1 MRQFWPLTIIL
12 VIALCAVFFSKQDD
26 AVSITPIATPQRI
39 ISIAPSITEMAFA
52 IGLDD
57 KIVGVSD
64 YCDYPAKAE
73 KLPKIGGFINPN
85 IEAIVNLKP
94 DLVLLYSSSGK
105 LKSRLDSL
113 GIPSLSISSTS
124 LEDIKQSIDKIGE
137 ATGHQ
142 SQAKQVLSK
151 FEQQITR
158 VQDKVATNSRPSVL
172 VVMGHS
178 KNSGNVSTIF
188 VAGHHDFYNDLITLA
203 GGKNAFANTTLKTG
217 TLSPEG
223 ILSLNPDIVIDMFPE
238 PDDHNYDLD
247 KVRQQWQSLSQIN
260 AVKNKQVHIIE
271 EDYATIPGPR
281 LGLLLKQMAQ
291 LIHPELDWQT
301 P

>member
-1 MRQFWPLTIIL
+1 MRQFWPLAVIVVISLFAIL
-12 VIALCAVFFSKQDD
+12 LGEEHQIVHAPSNVQ
-26 AVSITPIATPQRI
+26 PQRI

-52 IGLDD
+52 LGLDD

-64 YCDYPAKAE
+64 YCDYPVATE
-73 KLPKIGGFINPN
+73 GLPKIGGFINPN
-85 IEAIVNLKP
+85 IEAIVKLKP

-113 GIPSLSISSTS
+113 NIASLAVSSNS
-124 LEDIKQSIDKIGE
+124 LNDIKQSIQKIAE
-137 ATGHQ
+137 ATGHEK
-142 SQAKQVLSK
+142 QAKQVLNK
-151 FEQQITR
+151 FEQQLSH
-158 VQDKVATNSRPSVL
+158 VSNKVATSAKPSVL

-178 KNSGNVSTIF
+178 KNSDQSGTIF
-188 VAGHHDFYNDLITLA
+188 VAGHHDFYNDLIMLA
-203 GGKNAFANTTLKTG
+203 GGQNAFTNTSLKTG
-217 TLSPEG
+217 TLSTEG
-223 ILSLNPDIVIDMFPE
+223 ILSLNPDVIIDMFPE

-247 KVRQQWQSLSQIN
+247 KVRQQWQSLPQVN
-260 AVKNKQVHIIE
+260 AVKNNRVHILE
-271 EDYATIPGPR
+271 ENYATIPGPR